1 MKRLL
6 LYASLLT
13 AGLFSSSCID
23 DFLTQYPYSTTSP
36 ETFFK
41 TEDDFKQALSG
52 CYSMINS
59 SQMSYYYGLIYVL
72 EGCSDEV
79 VSNPASTPCSAT

>member
-6 LYASLLT
+6 FYASLLT
-13 AGLFSSSCID
+13 AGLSSSSCID

-41 TEDDFKQALSG
+41 TEDDFRQALSG

-72 EGCSDEV
+72 EGCSDEIV
-79 VSNPASTPCSAT
+79 GNPA